1 MKKKICLL
9 LIVILAVVCV
19 PTFAEEL
26 LDEELIAPKDNKV
39 DNGFVVKDEVQL
51 KKSFNTST
59 FVAGNNVEMYSEV
72 DGLNFVAGNNV
83 KVSSIQDYLFA
94 AGNSVALEGVS
105 AKDVF
110 AAGSSVEITSSM
122 VRDIYAAASTVKI
135 ESSMSRNVYVGGDK
149 VVINSYIDG
158 DVKVAADNI
167 TIGEEAVITGKL
179 LYPKEATINID
190 DSAQVNTTETYT
202 GSAEEVES
210 TPKDVVSEFIISYVG
225 LLIVAFILLAV
236 HKKFFKAIEKEDKD
250 PASIIKTMAIGFGV
264 LVVLPI
270 AAIIGLVTVV
280 GIPVSIIALLLYGI
294 CIYLSPIPT
303 AFFVG
308 NWIMKDNKPNE
319 YLLLALSLLA
329 LLILK
334 VLPFVGGLVGFVSLI
349 FGLGFFAT
357 FVINSSKEKET
368 KTAKK

>member
-9 LIVILAVVCV
+9 LIVILALVCV

-26 LDEELIAPKDNKV
+26 LDEELIATKDSGKV
-39 DNGFVVKDEVQL
+39 DNGVVVKDEVQL
-51 KKSFNTST
+51 KKTFNTTT

-83 KVSSIQDYLFA
+83 KVSSIQDYLFT
-94 AGNSVALEGVS
+94 AGNQVVLEGVS
-105 AKDVF
+105 SKDTFV
-110 AAGSSVEITSSM
+110 AGNSIEIRSSI
-122 VRDIYAAASTVKI
+122 VRDLYVAASTIKL
-135 ESSMSRNVYVGGDK
+135 ESTMTRNVYLGGDK
-149 VVINSYIDG
+149 IIVNSYIDG
-158 DVKVAADNI
+158 DLKVAADDI
-167 TIGEEAVITGKL
+167 TIGEETVITGKL
-179 LYPKEATINID
+179 LYPKEAKINISD
-190 DSAQVNTTETYT
+190 GAQVTTTETYT
-202 GSAEEVES
+202 GDYEEVES
-210 TPKDVVSEFIISYVG
+210 TPKDVVTGFIVSYVG

-236 HKKFFKAIEKEDKD
+236 HKKFFAAIKKEEKD
-250 PASIIKTMAIGFGV
+250 PANIIKTMAIGFGV

-270 AAIIGLVTVV
+270 AAIIALITVV
-280 GIPVSIIALLLYGI
+280 GIPLSIISLLLYGI

-357 FVINSSKEKET
+357 FVINSTKEKE
-368 KTAKK
+368 KPAKK